1 MCQGTDGQTNIF
13 DAINKIYR
21 IIQPIKNQTL
31 KSKMTKQNSKITTD
45 PSTLLRTSF
54 TDYTDK
60 RYTLFATEEKE
71 GHRE

>member
-1 MCQGTDGQTNIF
+1 
-13 DAINKIYR
+13 
-21 IIQPIKNQTL
+21 
-31 KSKMTKQNSKITTD
+31 MTKQNSKITTD